1 MKTNKLIIV
10 LLLAIV
16 ASCAKVEKQ
25 KIDTTTN
32 TQVSKMK
39 DLKVPEGFTWETSK
53 NLSVNVS
60 VEGGQDFNFIAIY
73 TANPS
78 EGGQLIAKGAATGS
92 NPYVANISA
101 AKTIENL
108 YIQKTTID
116 QNVTGKLVKIE
127 GNNVSVKFNMANANM
142 ALSKGGPDCS
152 TGCSVTVNNP
162 SGNLTYSAG
171 NTVCLT
177 GNIAIAKLTI
187 SGSTTVRICGTGT
200 IGNLKFNNTTSK
212 LIVANTAVINFTATT
227 PIDGIFENYGTI
239 STSPNRNFNVNS
251 NAIFTNNG
259 IADFGK
265 DFNPNGASV
274 VVNYG
279 TIEVDNKLINS
290 SGCDFTNYCKLI
302 VKDDFQNNGLFKNY
316 GYVKCYQETTIQG
329 GSNNEFKQYSG
340 AMISTRDIQVNGTIT
355 GIGTTSLIKVTN
367 KTKGN
372 SQGLINGNQHFCDV
386 NGIEGPWNSTINGG
400 AIQACSLNIPITSCN
415 QEGNANNTST
425 PPTDTDGDGVPDT
438 IDEYPNDPTAA
449 FNSYYP
455 SRNGYATVA
464 FEDLWP
470 NTGDYDMNDVVI
482 NYNYKIVTNASNNV
496 VKVNAKYS
504 LLATGGSFNNGFAV
518 QFPVERSK
526 ITNVIGGTLEA
537 GQTKAVLVL
546 FTNMRAEM
554 NNWNTRLGETKSAAV
569 DFELS
574 FNITNGPILSTFG
587 LNEYNPFIWNG
598 SAGFGRGYE
607 IHLPY
612 HLPTDLANTSL
623 FSTEDDNTSLSLNRT
638 YVSKNGGFPWAIN
651 IPVSFEYPIEKADIN
666 TAYNKFGNW
675 VQSGGT
681 LFNDWYSNT
690 GVGYRTPVNIYQ

>member
-1 MKTNKLIIV
+1 MKTKNLIVVIM
-10 LLLAIV
+10 LAVI

-25 KIDTTTN
+25 KIDTTN
-32 TQVSKMK
+32 NLAVSKMK
-39 DLKVPEGFTWETSK
+39 DIKVPEGFTWETSK

-73 TANPS
+73 TANPA
-78 EGGQLIAKGAATGS
+78 EGGQLIAKGVATTA
-92 NPYVANISA
+92 NPYIANISA

-108 YIQKTTID
+108 YVQKTTVD
-116 QNVTGKLVKIE
+116 QNIIGKLVKIE
-127 GNNVSVKFNMANANM
+127 GNNISVKFSIANSNRF
-142 ALSKGGPDCS
+142 LGKGGPDCS

-162 SGNLTYSAG
+162 SGNLTYSSG

-177 GNIAIAKLTI
+177 GNISIAKLTI
-187 SGSTTVRICGTGT
+187 SGATTVRICGTGS

-212 LIVANTAVINFTATT
+212 LIVTTTGVINFTATT

-239 STSPNRNFNVNS
+239 STSPNKNFNVNS
-251 NAIFTNNG
+251 NAVFTNNG
-259 IADFGK
+259 VADFGK
-265 DFNPNGASV
+265 DFNPNGSSV
-274 VVNYG
+274 IVNYG

-290 SGCDFTNYCKLI
+290 SGCDFTNYCMLI

-367 KTKGN
+367 NSKGN
-372 SQGLINGNQHFCDV
+372 SQGLINGSQQFCDI

-400 AIQACSLNIPITSCN
+400 AVQACGLNVPTTSCN
-415 QEGNANNTST
+415 PEGNANTST
-425 PPTDTDGDGVPDT
+425 PPADTDGDGVPDT

-455 SRNGYATVA
+455 SKNGYATVA

-482 NYNYKIVTNASNNV
+482 NYNYKIVTNATNNV
-496 VKVNAKYS
+496 VRVNAKYS

-526 ITNVIGGTLEA
+526 ISNVTGGTLEV
-537 GQTKAVLVL
+537 GQSKAVLVL

-554 NNWNTRLGETKSAAV
+554 NNWNTRLGETKSPNV
-569 DFELS
+569 DFELN
-574 FNITNGPILSTFG
+574 FNINNGPTLSTFG

-612 HLPTDLANTSL
+612 HLPTDLVNANL
-623 FSTEDDNTSLSLNRT
+623 FSTEDDNTNLGLNRT

-651 IPVSFEYPIEKADIN
+651 IPVSFEYPIEKVDIN

-690 GVGYRTPVNIYQ
+690 GVGYRTSSNIYQ